1 MKKFK
6 VALQLY
12 SIRDDMAKDM
22 DAALKAVKEIGY
34 DYVEFAGYFDHT
46 AEEVRSLLDKHGLE
60 CISVHQ
66 SPGIFLEEGQKA
78 IDFLKVI
85 GAKYCAIPW
94 YDKGKLKGSDVWEET
109 VKNFTAVGKAL
120 KENGIK
126 LLYHNHDFEFN
137 KYDDKFLLDW
147 IYESI
152 DAEILGTQI
161 DTCWVHY
168 AGYDPAEYLL
178 KYSGRASVIHLKDFV
193 CKKLGGG
200 PVYALIG
207 KNGKEEKKA
216 TREENG
222 FEFTPVGY
230 GIQDFPKILEAAE
243 KAGTEY
249 VIVEQDQSIGR
260 APLEAAK
267 MSREYLKTLGL

>member
-22 DAALKAVKEIGY
+22 DAALKAVKEMGY
-34 DYVEFAGYFDHT
+34 DYVEFAGYFEHT

-66 SPGIFLEEGQKA
+66 KPAIFLEEGQKA

-94 YDKGKLKGSDVWEET
+94 YEAGKLKGSDVWEQT
-109 VKNFTAVGKAL
+109 VKDFTAVGKAL
-120 KENGIK
+120 KENGIE

-152 DAEILGTQI
+152 DAEILNPQI

-168 AGYDPAEYLL
+168 AGYDPVEYIL
-178 KYSGRASVIHLKDFV
+178 KYSGRVSVVHLKDFV

-216 TREENG
+216 TKEENG

-230 GIQDFPKILEAAE
+230 GIQNFPKILEAAE
-243 KAGTEY
+243 KAGAEY
-249 VIVEQDQSIGR
+249 VVVEQDQSIGR